1 MKVEMEHVIILAII
15 LCILYSS
22 RCACN
27 RPRNVEGYETDA
39 GGRKW
44 GWGPIS
50 WGIEEISDLI
60 G

>member
-1 MKVEMEHVIILAII
+1 MEHVIILAII